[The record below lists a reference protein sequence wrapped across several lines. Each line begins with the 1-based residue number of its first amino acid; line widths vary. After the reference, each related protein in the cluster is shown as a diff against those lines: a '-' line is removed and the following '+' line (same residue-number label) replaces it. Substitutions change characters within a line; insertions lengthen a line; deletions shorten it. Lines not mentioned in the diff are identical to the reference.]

1 MTDFTGK
8 TVLITGG
15 AGQIGKAT
23 AKAFLN
29 AGASVALV
37 DLSED
42 MLEDAAQQL
51 GCHDRLLLLAADVS
65 DEAAVAEYVC
75 RTEAHFGHIDI
86 FFNNAGITGARQEL
100 VDMDMDHWQKLMD
113 VNLRGVTLGLKYVL
127 RVMYQQGYGSVINT
141 ASQTGQRAQI
151 GGGDYCV
158 SKAAILH
165 LTRVAALEAGPHGVR
180 VNAIMPG
187 IVHSDM
193 ILENNKKQGISEEQ
207 FGKML
212 AQIVPLGRWADL
224 EEIANT
230 VLFLASDAASYI
242 TGCDLKVDGGSLCK
256 S

>member
-86 FFNNAGITGARQEL
+86 FFIPVASASTETTGSPARTVRAAFFRLHGIMGQVKEL
-100 VDMDMDHWQKLMD
+100 GFFASFLIKGPSTAPVYLLHSIPSLLPSVYYLM
-113 VNLRGVTLGLKYVL
+113 
-127 RVMYQQGYGSVINT
+127 
-141 ASQTGQRAQI
+141 
-151 GGGDYCV
+151 
-158 SKAAILH
+158 
-165 LTRVAALEAGPHGVR
+165 
-180 VNAIMPG
+180 
-187 IVHSDM
+187 
-193 ILENNKKQGISEEQ
+193 
-207 FGKML
+207 
-212 AQIVPLGRWADL
+212 AD
-224 EEIANT
+224 T
-230 VLFLASDAASYI
+230 K
-242 TGCDLKVDGGSLCK
+242 CH
-256 S
+256 